1 MGLIFPNENNMSEE
15 KDLQLATFAA
25 GCFWGVEELFRCTK
39 GVVETEVGYTGGKT
53 ENPSY
58 EQVCT
63 DATGHAEAVRMKF
76 DPSVITYKELLDI
89 FFKNHNPTTMNRQGP
104 DVGSQYR
111 SVIFY
116 HSEAQKKEAEEF
128 VEELQAS
135 PKYEG
140 KQIVTQIVP
149 AAPWYKAE
157 EYHQK
162 YDMKRGKKSCGF

>member
-1 MGLIFPNENNMSEE
+1 MAEDQ
-15 KDLQLATFAA
+15 DLQMATFAA
-25 GCFWGVEELFRCTK
+25 GCFWGVEEIFRCTK
-39 GVVETEVGYTGGKT
+39 GVTETEVGYTGGKT

-63 DATGHAEAVRMKF
+63 DGTGHAEAVQMKF
-76 DPSVITYKELLDI
+76 DPTIISYKELLDI

-104 DVGSQYR
+104 DIGSQYR

-116 HSEAQKKEAEEF
+116 HSEEQKKEAEEF
-128 VEELQAS
+128 VAELQAT

-140 KQIVTQIVP
+140 KKIVTQIVP
-149 AAPWYKAE
+149 ASPWYKAE

-162 YDMKRGKKSCGF
+162 YVMKKGGGSCHV